1 MHSVYNCPMSAR
13 NPTSYK
19 PNHKFLQCLLAMIC
33 VVGLLAC
40 PLQVFAQTAT
50 PPGPSQST
58 ATPKPSQT
66 AGPQTATTG
75 ASTPATPSPT
85 LTSERPQ
92 VQLKDVDFR
101 DFPVVRGNFQVRC
114 PTCQP
119 ASPLTVEQVKI
130 AEDKMEIQATDLQTE
145 YTGVHLILAINP
157 TAYWLSH
164 NNKWVS
170 ALDYTGQALKR
181 LINRPE
187 TNGSDLFE
195 FYSNPGIKK
204 TGMTDGVGFSDRLS
218 EYIKTAKALESSQA
232 SFEAALTALEKD
244 DSGREKF
251 LIYASP
257 MPAYIFLANFQTLL
271 RRAQEES
278 IRVYLWTNDPFNMM
292 QTITGRSTL
301 EEVRKTGGDLTLF
314 KYEMVVLPN
323 PLEMLKGAG
332 YTYKFKY
339 LSFLRETS
347 QPKIAI
353 SVSRP
358 GEKDLASNI
367 VQGSLQFVAPKID
380 FIAPPETLHFTL
392 NSDGK
397 TYEPAS
403 LPLNISIEFPDGHP
417 RNLKMATLY
426 LDGSLVQKNE
436 NPPFGGFEVD
446 LQNLLSKKE
455 LTFKAELEDELGL
468 SAETSNLTIRLE
480 MPTIADA
487 EGNTPTTLQN
497 PLVFGAA
504 GLLVVIV
511 GGGFLATRR
520 KKAVVIDA
528 EVAPEATPA
537 KEENSRFKKLT
548 ALLPEKEKRAETY
561 EIQSILASFNRL
573 DNENQ
578 PAAEKPALVINAK
591 TLIGRDKARCE
602 ICYEDPSLDEVH
614 AELLIEAD
622 GTATIRDLNSTAGTW
637 VDFKPVDDKP
647 ARLRHRAIV
656 QFGNIRVRFNSRDRV
671 VQGAGAKPVDGGKEG
686 K

>member
-1 MHSVYNCPMSAR
+1 
-13 NPTSYK
+13 
-19 PNHKFLQCLLAMIC
+19 
-33 VVGLLAC
+33 
-40 PLQVFAQTAT
+40 
-50 PPGPSQST
+50 
-58 ATPKPSQT
+58 
-66 AGPQTATTG
+66 
-75 ASTPATPSPT
+75 
-85 LTSERPQ
+85 
-92 VQLKDVDFR
+92 
-101 DFPVVRGNFQVRC
+101 
-114 PTCQP
+114 
-119 ASPLTVEQVKI
+119 
-130 AEDKMEIQATDLQTE
+130 
-145 YTGVHLILAINP
+145 
-157 TAYWLSH
+157 
-164 NNKWVS
+164 
-170 ALDYTGQALKR
+170 
-181 LINRPE
+181 
-187 TNGSDLFE
+187 
-195 FYSNPGIKK
+195 
-204 TGMTDGVGFSDRLS
+204 
-218 EYIKTAKALESSQA
+218 
-232 SFEAALTALEKD
+232 
-244 DSGREKF
+244 
-251 LIYASP
+251 
-257 MPAYIFLANFQTLL
+257 
-271 RRAQEES
+271 
-278 IRVYLWTNDPFNMM
+278 
-292 QTITGRSTL
+292 
-301 EEVRKTGGDLTLF
+301 
-314 KYEMVVLPN
+314 
-323 PLEMLKGAG
+323 
-332 YTYKFKY
+332 
-339 LSFLRETS
+339 
-347 QPKIAI
+347 
-353 SVSRP
+353 
-358 GEKDLASNI
+358 
-367 VQGSLQFVAPKID
+367 
-380 FIAPPETLHFTL
+380 
-392 NSDGK
+392 
-397 TYEPAS
+397 